1 MPLFDARLFLTL
13 DFQNAKGRVI
23 MRRTKILNAS
33 EVRRTT
39 FTEAEN
45 AFYKHCRLKNLRPQ
59 TITYYKEDLT
69 YFHGKTGVRYV
80 DEITQAVFDGFILNE
95 LEAGKKTTSLNTRIR
110 GLRVFFTF
118 CAEREYMKPIQPKL
132 MKVDEEIKEPYTE
145 AELRKLLKKPTSNRW
160 TEWRT
165 WAAINFLIS
174 TGNRASTVINMK
186 IGDINFQDMT
196 IHLKQV
202 KNRHQQFIPLSPALK
217 EVLDDYLKTW
227 EWTTD
232 DYLFPSYEGKC
243 LNVRSFQGAIGR
255 YNISRGV
262 TKTSIH
268 LFRHTF
274 AKNFILAG
282 GGMVQLQAL
291 LGHSTMDM
299 TRHYVNLYGL
309 DLQRDYARL
318 NPLDNLLKQAGA

>member
-1 MPLFDARLFLTL
+1 
-13 DFQNAKGRVI
+13 

-69 YFHGKTGVRYV
+69 YFHGKTGVRYA

-118 CAEREYMKPIQPKL
+118 CAEREYMKPIHPKL

>member
-1 MPLFDARLFLTL
+1 
-13 DFQNAKGRVI
+13 
-23 MRRTKILNAS
+23 MRRTTILNAA

-39 FTEAEN
+39 YSEAES
-45 AFYKHCRLKNLRPQ
+45 AFIKHCRIKNLRPK
-59 TITYYKEDLT
+59 TITYYEEDIE
-69 YFHGKTGVRYV
+69 YFHAKVPVKYI
-80 DEITQAVFDGFILNE
+80 DEITQDRFDDFIVAE
-95 LEAGKKTTSLNTRIR
+95 LDAGKKVTSLNTRIR
-110 GLRVFFTF
+110 GLRVFFSF
-118 CAEREYMKPIQPKL
+118 CAEREYMNPIAPKL

-145 AELRKLLKKPTSNRW
+145 AELKRLLKRPSSNRW

-165 WAAINFLIS
+165 WAAINYLIS
-174 TGNRASTVINMK
+174 TGNRVSTVVNLK
-186 IGDINFQDMT
+186 IGDINFEEMT
-196 IHLKQV
+196 IHLRHV
-202 KNRHQQFIPLSPALK
+202 KNRRQQFIPLSPALK
-217 EVLDDYLKTW
+217 DVLLDYLKTW
-227 EWTTD
+227 EWTED
-232 DYLFPSYEGKC
+232 DYLFPSYEGNC
-243 LNVRSFQGAIGR
+243 LNVRSFQGAVRR

-262 TKTSIH
+262 TKTSVH

-318 NPLDNLLKQAGA
+318 NPLDNLIRQE

>member
-1 MPLFDARLFLTL
+1 
-13 DFQNAKGRVI
+13 
-23 MRRTKILNAS
+23 MRRTTIFNAV

-39 FTEAEN
+39 FSEAES
-45 AFYKHCRLKNLRPQ
+45 AFIKHCRIKNLRPKN
-59 TITYYKEDLT
+59 ITYYEEDIE
-69 YFHGKTGVRYV
+69 YFHAKVPVKYI
-80 DEITQAVFDGFILNE
+80 DEITQDRFDDFIVAE
-95 LEAGKKTTSLNTRIR
+95 LDAGKKVTSLNTRIR
-110 GLRVFFTF
+110 GLRVFFSF
-118 CAEREYMKPIQPKL
+118 CAEREYMNPIAPKL

-145 AELRKLLKKPTSNRW
+145 AELKRLLKRPSSNRW

-165 WAAINFLIS
+165 WAAINYLIS
-174 TGNRASTVINMK
+174 TGNRVSTVVNLK
-186 IGDINFQDMT
+186 IGDINFEEMT
-196 IHLKQV
+196 IHLRHV
-202 KNRHQQFIPLSPALK
+202 KNRRQQFIPLSPALK
-217 EVLDDYLKTW
+217 DVLLDYLKTW
-227 EWTTD
+227 EWTED
-232 DYLFPSYEGKC
+232 DYLLTSYEGNC
-243 LNVRSFQGAIGR
+243 LNVRSFQGAVRR

-262 TKTSIH
+262 TKTSVH

-318 NPLDNLLKQAGA
+318 NPLDNLIRQE

>member
-1 MPLFDARLFLTL
+1 
-13 DFQNAKGRVI
+13 
-23 MRRTKILNAS
+23 MRRTTILNAV

-39 FTEAEN
+39 FSEAES
-45 AFYKHCRLKNLRPQ
+45 AFIKHCRIKNLRPK
-59 TITYYKEDLT
+59 TITYYEEDIE
-69 YFHGKTGVRYV
+69 YFHAKVPVKYI
-80 DEITQAVFDGFILNE
+80 DEITQDRFDDFIVAE
-95 LEAGKKTTSLNTRIR
+95 LDAGKKVTSLNTRIR
-110 GLRVFFTF
+110 GLRVFFSF
-118 CAEREYMKPIQPKL
+118 CAEREYMNPIAPKL

-145 AELRKLLKKPTSNRW
+145 AELKRLLKRPSSNRW

-165 WAAINFLIS
+165 WAAINYLIS
-174 TGNRASTVINMK
+174 TGNRVSTVVNLK
-186 IGDINFQDMT
+186 IGDINFEEMT
-196 IHLKQV
+196 IHLRHV
-202 KNRHQQFIPLSPALK
+202 KNRRQQFIPLSPALK
-217 EVLDDYLKTW
+217 DVLLDYLKTW
-227 EWTTD
+227 EWTED
-232 DYLFPSYEGKC
+232 DYLLPSYEGNC
-243 LNVRSFQGAIGR
+243 LNVRSFQGAVRR

-262 TKTSIH
+262 TKTSVH

-318 NPLDNLLKQAGA
+318 NPLDNLIRQE

>member
-69 YFHGKTGVRYV
+69 YFHGKTGVRYA

-118 CAEREYMKPIQPKL
+118 CAEREYMKPIHPKL

-186 IGDINFQDMT
+186 IGDINFEDMT

-232 DYLFPSYEGKC
+232 DYLFSSYEGKC